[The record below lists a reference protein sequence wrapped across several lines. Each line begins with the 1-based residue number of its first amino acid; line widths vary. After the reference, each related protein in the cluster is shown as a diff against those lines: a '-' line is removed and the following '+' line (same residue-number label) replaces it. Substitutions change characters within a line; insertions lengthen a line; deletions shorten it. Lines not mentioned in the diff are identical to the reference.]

1 MNLNTHMFT
10 PRLPMTERPGARR
23 HDLWVL
29 IALMVFLAG
38 CAAHQQ
44 RPTFQPFDS
53 YSEELARNK
62 ANGVAETPPAEESE
76 DKAQTKSPQE
86 LDQAGSGVFINQ
98 DAARQS
104 SPGPGPTGEVSFNFE
119 GESLH
124 AVVKAIL
131 GDFLQQNYVIAP
143 GVSGNVTFSTAKPL
157 RADQALSILEM
168 LLRWNNVTMIWQDGR
183 YTILPV
189 QQALPGNLTPRIGAL
204 QNMRGYEVRAVP
216 LQFVSALEMEKLLKP
231 YAKPEAVVNVDPARN
246 MLVLAGSRAELENY
260 LHTVSV
266 FDVDWLAGMSVGVF
280 NLTQTEATKTVTELE
295 KLFGEGSNTPMAGM
309 FRFLPLEGINAILV
323 ITPQPKYLKRIGE
336 WIERFD
342 LGGSQAGQRL
352 YVYEVKNVK
361 AMDLATTLADVFG
374 TQAPVS
380 RNPSGGSVAPG
391 LESVQVRSV
400 GADGSVTSPFQ
411 RNAPNA
417 PSAPRTQQTSAQR
430 TPGQSLRGNQGRQDS
445 AEFFIA
451 PGEGGPVVDAT
462 GGIALG
468 ATEEIRVSAVEESN
482 SILVLATSSQWES
495 IRRVIERLDTIP
507 LQVHIEAKILQ
518 VTLNDQLK
526 YGVQWYFENAIGAEG
541 GPGTAIADLAA
552 AAKGWEGLG
561 GSVVSGTLGWTF
573 ITHNVA
579 AIINT
584 LDSVSSVHVLSMPS
598 VVVLNNKSANI
609 NVGTQIPV
617 TSSFIN
623 NGIGGGNTGLNQS
636 YVQFR
641 DTGIT
646 LSVVPR
652 VNPGGLVFMEID
664 QQDST
669 PGASDEAVGG
679 NVPVDQRKIKTEVAV
694 QSGETILLGG
704 LIKQTDSK
712 SSSGVPGLHRIPII
726 GGLFGG
732 KNYQT
737 QRQELLV
744 MITPVV
750 IRNGDDARRLTDEY
764 SAQFRALEPLRL
776 HAPKTPADPQ
786 SRSTDLQS
794 PPEVPH
800 APVGEVET
808 PLNPALEH

>member
-1 MNLNTHMFT
+1 MNLNTDMLSSRSPST
-10 PRLPMTERPGARR
+10 RRGGATF
-23 HDLWVL
+23 HGLWLLVALVVL
-29 IALMVFLAG
+29 LAG
-38 CAAHQQ
+38 CAARQQ
-44 RPTFQPFDS
+44 RPAFQPFDS

-62 ANGVAETPPAEESE
+62 ANGVESVSAAEDANASAD
-76 DKAQTKSPQE
+76 DKSQKD
-86 LDQAGSGVFINQ
+86 LDRVGSGVFINQ
-98 DAARQS
+98 DAARQT

-143 GVSGNVTFSTAKPL
+143 GVQGNVTFSTAKPL

-216 LQFVSALEMEKLLKP
+216 LQFISAVEMEKLLKP
-231 YAKPEAVVNVDPARN
+231 YAKPEALVNVDAARN
-246 MLVLAGSRAELENY
+246 MIVLAGSRAELENY

-323 ITPQPKYLKRIGE
+323 ITPQPKYLTRIEE

-417 PSAPRTQQTSAQR
+417 PRTQQTNAQR

-445 AEFFIA
+445 PEFFIA

-552 AAKGWEGLG
+552 AANGWESLG
-561 GSVVSGTLGWTF
+561 GSVVSGGNLGWAF
-573 ITHNVA
+573 ITRNVA

-584 LDSVSSVHVLSMPS
+584 LDSVSSVHVLSAPS

-609 NVGTQIPV
+609 NAGTQIPV

-623 NGIGGGNTGLNQS
+623 NGIGGSTGINQS

-646 LSVVPR
+646 LSVTPR

-669 PGASDEAVGG
+669 PGAASDAVGG
-679 NVPVDQRKIKTEVAV
+679 NVPVEQRKIKTEVAV
-694 QSGETILLGG
+694 QSGDTILLGG

-712 SSSGVPGLHRIPII
+712 GSSGIPGLHRIPII

-764 SAQFRALEPLRL
+764 SAQFRAIDPLRVGAGSA
-776 HAPKTPADPQ
+776 HTKEAAEPHHADPDDQ
-786 SRSTDLQS
+786 LPT
-794 PPEVPH
+794 
-800 APVGEVET
+800 
-808 PLNPALEH
+808 N

>member
-1 MNLNTHMFT
+1 MNLNTDMLSSRT
-10 PRLPMTERPGARR
+10 PSTRR
-23 HDLWVL
+23 GVATFHGLWLLVALVVL
-29 IALMVFLAG
+29 LAG
-38 CAAHQQ
+38 CAARQQ
-44 RPTFQPFDS
+44 RPAFQPFDS

-62 ANGVAETPPAEESE
+62 ANGIEAASDAEGANASAD
-76 DKAQTKSPQE
+76 DKSQKD
-86 LDQAGSGVFINQ
+86 LDRAGSGVFINQ
-98 DAARQS
+98 DAARQT

-143 GVSGNVTFSTAKPL
+143 GVQGNVTFSTAKPL

-216 LQFVSALEMEKLLKP
+216 LQFISAVEMEKLLKP
-231 YAKPEAVVNVDPARN
+231 YAKPEALVNVDAARN
-246 MLVLAGSRAELENY
+246 MIVLAGSRAELENY

-280 NLTQTEATKTVTELE
+280 KLTQTEATKTVTELE

-323 ITPQPKYLKRIGE
+323 ITPQPKYLTRIEE

-361 AMDLATTLADVFG
+361 AMDLATTLSDVFG
-374 TQAPVS
+374 TPAPVS
-380 RNPSGGSVAPG
+380 RSSSGGSVAPG
-391 LESVQVRSV
+391 LESVEVRSI
-400 GADGSVTSPFQ
+400 GSDGSVTPPAQ
-411 RNAPNA
+411 RNMPNA
-417 PSAPRTQQTSAQR
+417 RNQQNRQR
-430 TPGQSLRGNQGRQDS
+430 TPTQVQQRARGDG
-445 AEFFIA
+445 AEFFVV
-451 PGEGGPVVDAT
+451 PGGDGAPVVDAT

-526 YGVQWYFENAIGAEG
+526 YGVQWFFENAIGAEG

-552 AAKGWEGLG
+552 AANGWEGLG

-573 ITHNVA
+573 ISHNIA

-584 LDSVSSVHVLSMPS
+584 LDSVSTVNVLSMPS
-598 VVVLNNKSANI
+598 IVTLNNKAATI

-617 TSSFIN
+617 SSSFIN
-623 NGIGGGNTGLNQS
+623 NGIGGSIGQS
-636 YVQFR
+636 QTYVQFR

-646 LSVVPR
+646 LSVTPR

-664 QQDST
+664 QTDST
-669 PGASDEAVGG
+669 PGAADEAVAG

-694 QSGETILLGG
+694 QSGQTVLLGG

-712 SSSGVPGLHRIPII
+712 SSSGIPGLHRIPII

-764 SAQFRALEPLRL
+764 SAQFRALDPLRVGGARA
-776 HAPKTPADPQ
+776 HTRDAAEPHHADPDDQ
-786 SRSTDLQS
+786 LPT
-794 PPEVPH
+794 
-800 APVGEVET
+800 
-808 PLNPALEH
+808 N

>member
-1 MNLNTHMFT
+1 
-10 PRLPMTERPGARR
+10 
-23 HDLWVL
+23 LWLLVALVVL
-29 IALMVFLAG
+29 LAG
-38 CAAHQQ
+38 CAARQQ
-44 RPTFQPFDS
+44 RPAFQPFDS

-62 ANGVAETPPAEESE
+62 ANGVESVSAAEDANASAD
-76 DKAQTKSPQE
+76 DKSQKD
-86 LDQAGSGVFINQ
+86 LDRVGSGVFINQ
-98 DAARQS
+98 DAARQT

-143 GVSGNVTFSTAKPL
+143 GVQGNVTFSTAKPL

-216 LQFVSALEMEKLLKP
+216 LQFISAVEMEKLLKP
-231 YAKPEAVVNVDPARN
+231 YAKPEALVNVDAARN
-246 MLVLAGSRAELENY
+246 MIVLAGSRAELENY

-323 ITPQPKYLKRIGE
+323 ITPQPKYLTRIEE

-417 PSAPRTQQTSAQR
+417 PRTQQTNAQR

-445 AEFFIA
+445 PEFFIA

-552 AAKGWEGLG
+552 AANGWESLG
-561 GSVVSGTLGWTF
+561 GSVVSGGNLGWAF
-573 ITHNVA
+573 ITRNVA

-584 LDSVSSVHVLSMPS
+584 LDSVSSVHVLSAPS

-609 NVGTQIPV
+609 NAGTQIPV

-623 NGIGGGNTGLNQS
+623 NGIGGSTGINQS

-646 LSVVPR
+646 LSVTPR

-669 PGASDEAVGG
+669 PGAASDAVGG
-679 NVPVDQRKIKTEVAV
+679 NVPVEQRKIKTEVAV
-694 QSGETILLGG
+694 QSGDTILLGG

-712 SSSGVPGLHRIPII
+712 GSSGIPGLHRIPII

-764 SAQFRALEPLRL
+764 SAQFRAIDPLRVGAGSA
-776 HAPKTPADPQ
+776 HTKEAAEPHHADPDDQ
-786 SRSTDLQS
+786 LPT
-794 PPEVPH
+794 
-800 APVGEVET
+800 
-808 PLNPALEH
+808 N

>member
-1 MNLNTHMFT
+1 MLTS
-10 PRLPMTERPGARR
+10 RLSPTRCGGAKRYG
-23 HDLWVL
+23 LLVL
-29 IALMVFLAG
+29 VALTVFLAG
-38 CAAHQQ
+38 CAARQQ
-44 RPTFQPFDS
+44 RPVFQPFDS

-62 ANGVAETPPAEESE
+62 ADGVESAPAAAESPDATAD
-76 DKAQTKSPQE
+76 DKKTQKD
-86 LDQAGSGVFINQ
+86 LDKVGSGVFINQ
-98 DAARQS
+98 DAARQT

-143 GVSGNVTFSTAKPL
+143 GVQGNVTFSTAKPL

-189 QQALPGNLTPRIGAL
+189 QQALPGNLTPRIGSL

-216 LQFVSALEMEKLLKP
+216 LQYISALEMEKLLKP
-231 YAKPEAVVNVDPARN
+231 YAKPEAMVSVDPARN

-323 ITPQPKYLKRIGE
+323 ITPQPKYLTRIEE

-400 GADGSVTSPFQ
+400 GADGSVTSPFA
-411 RNAPNA
+411 RNAPN
-417 PSAPRTQQTSAQR
+417 TQRSRQTNAQR

-445 AEFFIA
+445 PEFFIA

-526 YGVQWYFENAIGAEG
+526 YGVQWYFQNAIGAEG
-541 GPGTAIADLAA
+541 GLGADIANQAA
-552 AAKGWEGLG
+552 SASGWKGLG
-561 GSVVSGTLGWTF
+561 GSVVSGVLGWTF
-573 ITHNVA
+573 ISHNVA

-584 LDSVSSVHVLSMPS
+584 LDSVSSVHVLSAPS
-598 VVVLNNKSANI
+598 VVVLNNKAANI

-646 LSVVPR
+646 LSVTPR

-669 PGASDEAVGG
+669 PGAADEAVGG

-694 QSGETILLGG
+694 QSGDTILLGG
-704 LIKQTDSK
+704 LIKQTDNK
-712 SSSGVPGLHRIPII
+712 GSSGIPGLHRIPII

-750 IRNGDDARRLTDEY
+750 IRNGDDARRLTREY

-776 HAPKTPADPQ
+776 HAPKTPSDANARALDRQAQPAMQ
-786 SRSTDLQS
+786 PAPTDDA
-794 PPEVPH
+794 EMH
-800 APVGEVET
+800 
-808 PLNPALEH
+808 PALEH